1 MLKTSELQKQERQ
14 IKMLK
19 KIIALFI
26 RPVPEKT
33 YTPPEQQ
40 WRCYQLELPFER

>member
-1 MLKTSELQKQERQ
+1 MLKTSELQKQERR

-26 RPVPEKT
+26 HPVQEKPH
-33 YTPPEQQ
+33 TPPRREFY
-40 WRCYQLELPFER
+40 YQPELPFN